1 MEIWRPIEGT
11 NGKLEVSNMGRI
23 KSNMRDGRILKTCQD
38 KKGYLRLRVTL
49 DRQKLSFKVHRLVAA
64 AFVDNP
70 NHLPQVNHIDGNKAN
85 NCAENLE
92 WVSNKDNASHAIQ
105 NGLWENVFEGS
116 RKENERRKTPVI
128 AIDVLSGNR
137 IRFNSVSDAEK
148 SLGTKHI
155 TDVIKGKRS
164 QAKGYRF
171 ERG

>member
-23 KSNMRDGRILKTCQD
+23 KSNMRDGRILKTCPD

-49 DRQKLSFKVHRLVAA
+49 DRQKLSFKVHRLVAT
-64 AFVDNP
+64 AFVNNP
-70 NHLPQVNHIDGNKAN
+70 DHLPQVNHIDGDKCN
-85 NCAENLE
+85 NRADNLE
-92 WVSNKDNASHAIQ
+92 WVSNKDNAHHAIQ
-105 NGLWENVFEGS
+105 SGLWANVFEGS

-137 IRFNSVSDAEK
+137 IRFDSVSDAERT
-148 SLGTKHI
+148 LGTKHI
-155 TDVIKGKRS
+155 TDVIKGKRF

>member
-23 KSNMRDGRILKTCQD
+23 KSNMRDGRILKSCPD

-70 NHLPQVNHIDGNKAN
+70 DHLPQVNHIDGDKRN
-85 NCAENLE
+85 NRADNLE
-92 WVSNKDNASHAIQ
+92 WVSNKDNAHHAIR
-105 NGLWENVFEGS
+105 NGLWSNVFEGS

-128 AIDVLSGNR
+128 AIDILSGNR
-137 IRFNSVSDAEK
+137 IRFESVSDAER

-155 TDVIKGKRS
+155 TDVIKGKRT